1 MVHLLLAITATIWF
15 TAASA
20 SAITIA
26 ELVANGATLSGQ
38 SVTVTGNVTGPA
50 LDGVGETTFN
60 LIDANG
66 QRVSIF
72 GKTTHPALGSAVTVS
87 GLVGYKAPD
96 EEFIWPPVV
105 HDATW

>member
-1 MVHLLLAITATIWF
+1 MAQLLLAIAATLWF
-15 TAASA
+15 IAGSA

-26 ELVANGATLSGQ
+26 ELVANGAALSGQ

-72 GKTTHPALGSAVTVS
+72 GKTTHPALGTSVTVS
-87 GLVGYKAPD
+87 GKVGYKAPD
-96 EEFIWPPVV
+96 EEFVWPPVV
-105 HDATW
+105 HEATW